1 MPRVLVLGLCAGYF
15 LVLLDVTVV
24 NVALPQIN
32 SDLQAGQSGM
42 AGVVNAYTIVLAALL
57 LPFGA
62 IGDKWG
68 HRRVVVFGFLCFFVG
83 SLSCSLSPTITLL
96 VASRAIQGAGAAATM
111 AGTLAMLSESAA

>member
-62 IGDKWG
+62 IGDRWS
-68 HRRVVVFGFLCFFVG
+68 HRWVVVFGFLCFFVG
-83 SLSCSLSPTITLL
+83 SLACSLSTTITLL
-96 VASRAIQGAGAAATM
+96 VAGAVVCIQVQRKTGQPRPCPS
-111 AGTLAMLSESAA
+111 LR